1 MTQASRAAY
10 LEAGWFVK
18 IYALDGY
25 AFFSDSCLPTLD
37 AMAIFFTEPGQYGL
51 FTVSELSGNHG
62 RYISVEQ
69 NINAGPDQ
77 SLLLPL
83 FISTAYIEY
92 YEIAWGTNYD
102 SSQMR
107 LEFWH
112 EALNGTQTL
121 VWSQGASGERY
132 ELTSCILSRYGGV
145 PKGDYF
151 FKVNIVPEPSS
162 IAGLTFALTMF
173 TGFVRKRKGL

>member
-1 MTQASRAAY
+1 
-10 LEAGWFVK
+10 
-18 IYALDGY
+18 
-25 AFFSDSCLPTLD
+25 
-37 AMAIFFTEPGQYGL
+37 
-51 FTVSELSGNHG
+51 
-62 RYISVEQ
+62 
-69 NINAGPDQ
+69 
-77 SLLLPL
+77 
-83 FISTAYIEY
+83 
-92 YEIAWGTNYD
+92 
-102 SSQMR
+102 MR